1 LETRSIPGP
10 AEAATAQ
17 DVLSDYHAGQ
27 RTAERRL
34 RLGSGVILFGQ
45 LFLLINFVVRLALLL
60 KSASEIDRH
69 PLNLLGVFFVGMF
82 YDLVTASY
90 IAVPMVLYLL
100 VCPRAWFG
108 RRWHRRV
115 VAAAFFALLYLLWFG
130 AVAEW
135 LFWDEFGA
143 RFNFIAVDYLIYTT
157 EVIGNIRESYSL
169 PLIIGGVLAVAILSF
184 WCLWRFSILSAWLDD
199 QGGRVPERKW
209 RTRFGSLAPFLLAP
223 VLFTIFVNSRQ
234 VPSFGNAYNQE
245 LARNGIYSFF
255 AAYRN
260 NELNYDQFYN
270 TLGLD
275 EAFKRVRHLIAST
288 NSSFTSTGNT
298 DLTRFIS
305 NPGPEKRW
313 NIIQITVESLSAE
326 YLGAWG
332 NTNGLT
338 PNLDALAKESL
349 FFTNFYATGTRT
361 VRGMEALAL
370 SVPPTPGQS
379 IVRRPHNEDLF
390 SLGSV
395 LRGRGYDT
403 AFIYGGYGYF
413 DNMNYFFS
421 NNGYRIIDRA
431 SVAATNITF
440 ANVWGACDEN
450 VLSWSMAQADAA
462 FARKQPFFQF
472 VMTTSNHR
480 PYTYPSGKIDIPS
493 HTGREGGVK
502 YTDYAIGQFIQQ
514 ARTKPWFTSTLFVV
528 VADHCAASAGRT
540 DLPIKRY
547 EIPLMIYN
555 PTLVAPK
562 NVGTL
567 CSQIDYPPT
576 VLGLLNWSYETRFFG
591 KDILKMRPEDERAFI
606 ASYQKLGLMNRE
618 QLVVLKP
625 VRKHDGYTYK
635 RSTGELAELREDQ
648 SLIEDGIAYYETASY
663 LFSHRLNGALNAQ

>member
-10 AEAATAQ
+10 AEAVAAQ
-17 DVLSDYHAGQ
+17 DLVSDYHAGQ
-27 RTAERRL
+27 RAAERRL

-45 LFLLINFVVRLALLL
+45 LFLLVNFIVRLALLL
-60 KSASEIDRH
+60 KSAGEIDCH
-69 PLNLLGVFFVGMF
+69 PLNLLGVFLVGMF

-100 VCPRAWFG
+100 ACPRAWFG

-115 VAAAFFALLYLLWFG
+115 LAAAFFAILYLLWFG

-143 RFNFIAVDYLIYTT
+143 RFNFIAVDYLIYTR

-169 PLIIGGVLAVAILSF
+169 PLVIAGVLAAAILSF
-184 WCLWRFSILSAWLDD
+184 WCLWRFSILCAWLDD
-199 QGGRVPERKW
+199 QCGRISECKW

-223 VLFTIFVNSRQ
+223 VLFTIFLNGRQ

-255 AAYRN
+255 AAYRE

-288 NSSFTSTGNT
+288 NSSFTSTSNT

-370 SVPPTPGQS
+370 SLPPTPGQS

-403 AFIYGGYGYF
+403 SFIYGGYGYF

-421 NNGYRIIDRA
+421 NNGYRIIDRT

-480 PYTYPSGKIDIPS
+480 PYTYPSGKIDIS
-493 HTGREGGVK
+493 SYTGREGGVK

-514 ARTKPWFTSTLFVV
+514 ARSKPWFTNTLFVV

-555 PTLVAPK
+555 PTLVAAK

-606 ASYQKLGLMNRE
+606 ASYQKLGLMNRQ
-618 QLVVLKP
+618 QLAVLKP
-625 VRKHDGYTYK
+625 VRKHDAYTYQ
-635 RSTGELAELREDQ
+635 RSTGELAELREDR

-663 LFSHRLNGALNAQ
+663 LFSHRLNGALHDR